1 MKQKQKRV
9 LILTQY
15 YYPESFRI
23 NDLGPRLIEKG
34 YKVDALVGIPNYPEG
49 RYFKG
54 YGLFRKRHE
63 VVEGVNVYRV
73 FQTPRGR
80 KASGVGLAL
89 NYLSFA
95 FNATLWVLFY
105 FAFKKKYDAI
115 ITYEPSPITQIVPA
129 IILGK
134 IRRTKVLSWIQDI
147 FPDSITDNENGSA
160 NKYAIK
166 FFDIVTDWVYEH
178 SDKLLVSSKGMSE
191 LICRKK
197 DFSDKIEYMPNW
209 CSDFLHTEKIE
220 KDLPEL
226 PKGKIIMMAGNLG
239 AGIGP
244 EEICKCVNNLSDLKD
259 LYFVFVG
266 NGSKKDYMEQW
277 FVDNGVENAVCVGR
291 YPVEMMPAFFSKA
304 DAMLVSLLKTSYK
317 HLDVTVPARVQ
328 SYLSAGKPI
337 YAMIGSGAS
346 EIINT
351 GECGYAVAPGDY
363 EALSKVIRETYSNE
377 ELLDKLGKNSRKK
390 YEEEFTLEVGVDHFI
405 KLIES

>member
-1 MKQKQKRV
+1 MSEKQKRV

-23 NDLGPRLIEKG
+23 NDLGPCLIEKG

-54 YGLFRKRHE
+54 YGLFKKRHE
-63 VVEGVNVYRV
+63 IVDGVNVYRV

-80 KASGVGLAL
+80 KASGIGLAF

-95 FNATLWVLFY
+95 FNATLWVLFF

-134 IRRTKVLSWIQDI
+134 IRKTKVLSWIQDI

-166 FFDIVTDWVYEH
+166 FFDVVTDWVYEH

-209 CSDFLHTEKIE
+209 CSDFLHTEKKE
-220 KDLPEL
+220 KNLPEL

-244 EEICKCVNNLSDLKD
+244 EEICKCVKNLSDLKD

-277 FVDNGVENAVCVGR
+277 FKDNSVENAVCVGR
-291 YPVEMMPAFFSKA
+291 YPVEMMPAFFAKA
-304 DAMLVSLLKTSYK
+304 DAMFVSLLKTNYK

-346 EIINT
+346 EIINS